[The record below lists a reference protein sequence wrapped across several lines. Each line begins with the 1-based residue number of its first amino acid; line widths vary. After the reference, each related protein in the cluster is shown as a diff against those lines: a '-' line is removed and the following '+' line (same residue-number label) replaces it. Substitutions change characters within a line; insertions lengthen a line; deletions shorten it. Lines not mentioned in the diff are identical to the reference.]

1 MKKYKQIIAGL
12 ATALAELA
20 VGVLLLIRPEGFT
33 TAIIQV
39 LGALLMLGGLWQ
51 TIGYFRKPA
60 AEAAKSQLLA
70 KGLAA
75 LALGVFCMF
84 NAGWLIAAFPV
95 LAMLYGVVML
105 AAGFGKVQAAAD
117 LFRMKRSRWYMAAI
131 GAGVTLVGAA
141 VILSN
146 PIGTAAA
153 LWVFTG
159 VTLIVEAVLDA
170 AAVIMNREEKKEA

>member
-12 ATALAELA
+12 ATALVELA

-51 TIGYFRKPA
+51 MIGYFRKPA

-117 LFRMKRSRWYMAAI
+117 LFRMKRSRMRSTQIIALVF
-131 GAGVTLVGAA
+131 AGI
-141 VILSN
+141 ILL
-146 PIGTAAA
+146 GTALLA
-153 LWVFTG
+153 LPVASRSGASAGF
-159 VTLIVEAVLDA
+159 LPAL
-170 AAVIMNREEKKEA
+170 